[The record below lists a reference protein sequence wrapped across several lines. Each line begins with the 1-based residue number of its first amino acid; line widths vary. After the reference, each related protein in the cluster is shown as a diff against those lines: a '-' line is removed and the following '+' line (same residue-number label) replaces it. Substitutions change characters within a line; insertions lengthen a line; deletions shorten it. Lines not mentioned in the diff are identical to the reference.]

1 MTELETPTRQ
11 LFRHMPTSEVAIFYT
26 IALAACLIFGYGLW
40 LRVRKYRAG
49 RKGPE
54 KLMPSLKQIRQAMAS
69 IAKHSTL
76 RKRNSFV
83 GFAHMIMF
91 WGFAALFTATALITI
106 DHDVLAP
113 ISPNLRFW
121 KGDFYLGFLLIL
133 DVLAAGFVI
142 GVALLLGHRY
152 LVKPERLDYTRRD
165 LKPEAYDRTGYKRD
179 DMLFAW
185 GLLIIGLT
193 GFLLE
198 ILRILADRP
207 PHEVWAVVSWHLA
220 NAFEWLGATPADAN
234 AFYPYAWWFHAILV
248 FSFIAYIP
256 YSKAVHMFVAGVNL
270 ALKDPLAGKRLPALD
285 PEAASSGYTSITDL
299 TARELISVDS
309 CTKCGR
315 CHAACPAGAGGF
327 PLSPRDVI
335 LSLKEQADAKFG
347 GANLLHETRPEPA
360 DENTKL
366 IEAKTLYS
374 CTTCLACVETC
385 PVGVEHVPLIV
396 KMRRSLV
403 EEGTMETNLQKVLE
417 RIAVTGNSF
426 GQPEDERGSWTA
438 SLPFKVKD
446 ATQEPVDVLWFVGDY
461 ASFDAGLQEITRK
474 VATILHRAGV
484 NFGILYAAERNS
496 GNDVRRVGEE
506 GLYQMLAE
514 MNIAALAQA
523 QFKEIITTDPHSYN
537 TLVNE
542 YPEFGGTYKVRH
554 HTELIWELIES
565 GALPVANHLSGAAT
579 YHDPCHLARYVGV
592 TDAPRAILGAVGV
605 ELREMPRNR
614 ENTFCCGAGG
624 GRIWM
629 TDTGDKDRPSV
640 QRIHEALEIPGL
652 QYFVVTCPKDLAMYR
667 DAAKTVGNERLKV
680 TDLVELV
687 DAATVTSDAP
697 AIQTAQLI

>member
-1 MTELETPTRQ
+1 M
-11 LFRHMPTSEVAIFYT
+11 
-26 IALAACLIFGYGLW
+26 
-40 LRVRKYRAG
+40 
-49 RKGPE
+49 
-54 KLMPSLKQIRQAMAS
+54 
-69 IAKHSTL
+69 
-76 RKRNSFV
+76 
-83 GFAHMIMF
+83 
-91 WGFAALFTATALITI
+91 
-106 DHDVLAP
+106 
-113 ISPNLRFW
+113 
-121 KGDFYLGFLLIL
+121 
-133 DVLAAGFVI
+133 
-142 GVALLLGHRY
+142 
-152 LVKPERLDYTRRD
+152 
-165 LKPEAYDRTGYKRD
+165 
-179 DMLFAW
+179 
-185 GLLIIGLT
+185 
-193 GFLLE
+193 
-198 ILRILADRP
+198 
-207 PHEVWAVVSWHLA
+207 
-220 NAFEWLGATPADAN
+220 
-234 AFYPYAWWFHAILV
+234 
-248 FSFIAYIP
+248 
-256 YSKAVHMFVAGVNL
+256 
-270 ALKDPLAGKRLPALD
+270 
-285 PEAASSGYTSITDL
+285 
-299 TARELISVDS
+299 
-309 CTKCGR
+309 
-315 CHAACPAGAGGF
+315 
-327 PLSPRDVI
+327 
-335 LSLKEQADAKFG
+335 KEQADAKFG
-347 GANLLHETRPEPA
+347 GANLFHEIKPEPA
-360 DENTKL
+360 SENANL
-366 IEAKTLYS
+366 IEPKTLYS
-374 CTTCLACVETC
+374 CTTCLSCVETC

-396 KMRRSLV
+396 KMRRALV

-417 RIAVTGNSF
+417 RIAMTGNSF
-426 GQPEDERGSWTA
+426 GQPEDERGSWTS

-474 VATILHRAGV
+474 VATILHRAEV

-514 MNIAALAQA
+514 MNIAAIAQA

-565 GALPVANHLSGAAT
+565 GALPVANRLSGAAT

-652 QYFVVTCPKDLAMYR
+652 EYFVVTCPKDLAMYR

-687 DAATVTSDAP
+687 EAATAS
-697 AIQTAQLI
+697 